1 MAAKKG
7 REYSEIMSQ
16 LKARNFSP
24 VYILMGEE
32 SYYIDQISDYIEN
45 NVLREEERDFNQS
58 VVYGIDVTG
67 VQVADMAKRYPMMAE
82 YQVVIVKEAQNLRQ
96 WDALEAYF
104 EKPMMQ
110 TILVICYKN
119 GTIDGRRKIVSK
131 AKAVGVVFESKRL
144 YESQLPEFVETY
156 LEDRGVKID
165 RKSVQMVVEHIGS
178 DLHRLV
184 SELDKVIDLLP
195 ENNQTITPELIEKQI
210 GVSKDYNGF
219 ELKDAI
225 VAKNV
230 FKANQIIK
238 YFGGNP
244 KGNSNLYGVLPI
256 LFSYFQNLM
265 IAFYTPNNQNPSAL
279 AAALGVKGTWGV
291 KDYIAGMRNYS
302 AAKTLQII
310 SKIRETDAKTKG
322 IGSTSNTEIGDLM
335 KELIFFILH

>member
-1 MAAKKG
+1 
-7 REYSEIMSQ
+7 
-16 LKARNFSP
+16 
-24 VYILMGEE
+24 
-32 SYYIDQISDYIEN
+32 
-45 NVLREEERDFNQS
+45 
-58 VVYGIDVTG
+58 
-67 VQVADMAKRYPMMAE
+67 
-82 YQVVIVKEAQNLRQ
+82 
-96 WDALEAYF
+96 
-104 EKPMMQ
+104 MQ

-238 YFGGNP
+238 YFDENP
-244 KGNSNLYGVLPI
+244 KAGGLYALLPMM
-256 LFSYFQNLM
+256 FSYFQNLM
-265 IAFYTPNNQNPSAL
+265 LSYYCPQKGSQEAL
-279 AAALGVKGTWGV
+279 AQWLDMKSPWGAR
-291 KDYIAGMRNYS
+291 DYITGMRNYS
-302 AAKTLQII
+302 GMKVMQII
-310 SKIRETDAKTKG
+310 SKIREIDAKSKG
-322 IGSTSNTEIGDLM
+322 LDNPNTAPGELM
-335 KELIFFILH
+335 KELIFFTLH